1 MHAAKENTMERTTSN
16 RRLLSIVL
24 FVLAVILILV
34 GILTEF
40 GTTGI
45 VLGVIAAI
53 VGIIFYRRGK

>member
-1 MHAAKENTMERTTSN
+1 MERTTSN